1 VPIVAVKYFYTILAM
16 EREREKEAFKE
27 RKSNEEERTERKRTK
42 K

>member
-16 EREREKEAFKE
+16 EREREAFKE